1 MSRCWPGSSLEFNNC
16 YLQLVGVTT
25 PARGNK
31 LVNSQGFE
39 NNKLRQFDKLCR
51 VEKSFH
57 YHSRQPG
64 QPGLETGESFQFDL
78 DYFNFATWLAG
89 WSDLLTSISHV

>member
-31 LVNSQGFE
+31 VVNSQGFE
-39 NNKLRQFDKLCR
+39 NNKLRQFDKLSRCR
-51 VEKSFH
+51 NPFIIRVTSQETQS
-57 YHSRQPG
+57 
-64 QPGLETGESFQFDL
+64 GLENLFSL
-78 DYFNFATWLAG
+78 
-89 WSDLLTSISHV
+89 I